1 MEDYQELI
9 NAEVPKF
16 FKGKASMKYHGE
28 NDRSLLRSE
37 TQDTFYSFN
46 TFYHIEIGNIEQ
58 INHAQYQN
66 SLKKLCYK
74 IEKFDKPIVLENNG
88 IQYNFEPDE
97 LIALGKPKLEHN
109 QVEGNE
115 SFGHFSDV
123 DIVFMT
129 HRTEECIMHKQDYPT
144 GKVIFGENG
153 ERDDEFYNQDGST
166 YWVNTPPKCIQSA
179 PTGNREDEDTRYR
192 LEYYNA
198 DCTTYWGKWIKKKNI
213 ETEKSKW
220 PPDIENPLGCFG
232 TLISIVIG
240 VYILIQII
248 GFIWSGAWLIL
259 LIYPAIFLVVYG
271 IIILL
276 NFLSRFPAL
285 LSRVGLGISWLWSFF
300 IFIVVFYGISA
311 FFTDNNW
318 SNDNYYPQITEA
330 DSKSTIETTDVPY
343 KYDREDAVDFDKNDS
358 EDTLSDKKINVKLD
372 WKGLDGKNY
381 DGSYFILES
390 KMNSSSNNLN
400 NAKSFGVSSYGSLYN
415 KVSQFDKNLIS
426 SMYKMLNSI
435 KLKNKQSEY
444 EFASTIVS
452 MVQSIE
458 YVLIVDESCEKAK
471 ATWARDLNMDGVECE
486 GNAPYGIKT
495 PVEFLATLKGDC
507 DTRTLLLYTI
517 FKHYNYDV
525 AIINSDVYAHSML
538 GLNIPGA
545 NGSYKRYGN
554 KKYYFWETTSTGFNL
569 GDLPRETGNINFW
582 TIEIN

>member
-37 TQDTFYSFN
+37 TQDTFFSFN
-46 TFYHIEIGNIEQ
+46 AFYHIEINNVEQ
-58 INHAQYQN
+58 INHSQYD
-66 SLKKLCYK
+66 SYLKKLCYK
-74 IEKFDKPIVLENNG
+74 INKFDKPIVLENNG

-123 DIVFMT
+123 DVVFMT

-144 GKVIFGENG
+144 GQVIFGENG

-166 YWVNTPPKCIQSA
+166 YWIKTGPSCTQNS
-179 PTGNREDEDTRYR
+179 PTGNREDEDRRYR
-192 LEYYNA
+192 LEYYNG
-198 DCTTYWGKWIKKKNI
+198 DCTTYWGKWIKKK
-213 ETEKSKW
+213 EAVTTKST
-220 PPDIENPLGCFG
+220 PYVENPLGCFG

-330 DSKSTIETTDVPY
+330 DSNTEITEIPY
-343 KYDREDAVDFDKNDS
+343 EYDQVDTFTYDENDS
-358 EDTLSDKKINVKLD
+358 EEKIIDKKINVKLE
-372 WKGLDGKNY
+372 WKGLDGKKY
-381 DGSYFILES
+381 KGSYFILES
-390 KMNSSSNNLN
+390 DKKSSSNNLK
-400 NAKSFGVSSYGSLYN
+400 NATSFSVSSYGSLYN

-426 SMYKMLNSI
+426 ISSMYTMLDSI
-435 KLKNKQSEY
+435 DLKNDQSDY

-471 ATWARDLNMDGVECE
+471 ATWARDLNMEGVECE
-486 GNAPYGIKT
+486 GFAPYGIKT

-517 FKHYNYDV
+517 LKHYNYDV

-545 NGSYKRYGN
+545 NGNYKRLGN

-582 TIEIN
+582 TIEIY